1 MRLQYS
7 GITSTGEQFITLI
20 QAINVHLAM
29 LDKSLLVAYSTLVL
43 WRQLTRPH
51 KLYTLEKVLKAL
63 SQSAHR
69 NAL

>member
-1 MRLQYS
+1 
-7 GITSTGEQFITLI
+7 
-20 QAINVHLAM
+20 M
-29 LDKSLLVAYSTLVL
+29 LDKSLLAAYSTLVL